1 MLVPWA
7 ATSVNPWVRKYDGGI
22 ARVGND
28 LQRVPVEPE
37 GGVMQPGIN
46 RVTVIGVGLI
56 GGSICSAL
64 SRKGVEVRGVSS
76 SQTLRRALDLG
87 IIGSGYEY
95 DRMHESLSGSDV
107 VFVCTPLLDIGE
119 RIPHIFEH
127 AERGAIITDVG
138 STKAV
143 ICDIAAKSIS
153 KGVHFVGGHPMAGS
167 ERRGVNH
174 ANPYLFYDAV
184 WVLTPLHST
193 PRKVLSRLSNL
204 ISGLGANVMV
214 LKPEIH
220 DRVAAS
226 VSHLPQ
232 LLAVSLLNHL
242 AVKDD
247 DLFRNL
253 AAGGFRD
260 MTRIASSSYSL
271 WRDIIQTNRSEIEH
285 ALEDFQAALH
295 KLRRNLQNDRFLD
308 GEFER
313 AMQERQTIP
322 RYSKGFLTPLVD
334 IRVSVQDRPGELARI
349 TNIIYYHNVN
359 IKDIEIVNIR
369 EGEGGILR
377 LGFVLKEDAAAAA
390 KVLREVGYD
399 VTLQE

>member
-1 MLVPWA
+1 
-7 ATSVNPWVRKYDGGI
+7 
-22 ARVGND
+22 
-28 LQRVPVEPE
+28 
-37 GGVMQPGIN
+37 MQPDIHA
-46 RVTVIGVGLI
+46 VTVIGIGLI

-64 SRKGVEVRGVSS
+64 SRRGVEVRGVSS
-76 SQTLRRALDLG
+76 SQSLRRALDMG

-95 DRMHESLSGSDV
+95 DRMDESLQGAQV

-119 RIPHIFEH
+119 RIPPIFEH
-127 AERGAIITDVG
+127 AERGTIITDVG

-143 ICDIAAKSIS
+143 ICEIAEKSV
-153 KGVHFVGGHPMAGS
+153 KRGVHFIGGHPMAGS

-184 WVLTPLHST
+184 WVLTPMQVT
-193 PRKVLSRLSNL
+193 PRKVLSRLSSL
-204 ISGLGANVMV
+204 ISDFGAKVMV
-214 LKPEIH
+214 LEPGLH
-220 DRVAAS
+220 DRIAAS

-242 AVKDD
+242 AVRDD

-260 MTRIASSSYSL
+260 MTRIASSSYSV

-285 ALEDFQAALH
+285 ALEEYQSALH
-295 KLRRNLQNDRFLD
+295 KVRENIENDRFLD
-308 GEFER
+308 GAFKR
-313 AMQERQTIP
+313 ARKERQTIP

-349 TNIIYYHNVN
+349 TNIIYYHDVN

-377 LGFVLKEDAAAAA
+377 LGFVHKKEAEAAA
-390 KVLREVGYD
+390 KVLRDVGYD
-399 VTLQE
+399 VTIQE